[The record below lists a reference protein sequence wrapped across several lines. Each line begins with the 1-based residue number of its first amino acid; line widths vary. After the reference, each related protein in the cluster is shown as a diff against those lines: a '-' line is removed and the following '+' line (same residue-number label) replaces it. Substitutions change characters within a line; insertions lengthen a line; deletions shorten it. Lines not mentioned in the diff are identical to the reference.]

1 MWKKYTLIGAG
12 VFLAVG
18 LALVAAALLPAITI
32 TDQGNPQQVRTLVW
46 TAGQALRAAGVQID
60 PADRVTPGIQEPL
73 LFRRAISIQRAA
85 HITLW
90 DAGKVQSITGF
101 EGTAGALL
109 AQARVILRPGDR
121 LSQNGREITLEE
133 SIPPG
138 QPVVLQLERAQTLTI
153 DENGKSRQVTTLGPT
168 AARALWEAGIRPG
181 PADRLSINPAA
192 LIGDA
197 GTVAYLPAHPLTI
210 QAAGQQI
217 TTRSTAETVGQALA
231 EAGVALQG
239 LDYSRPAEDQP
250 LPEDGLI
257 QVVRVQEE
265 INLKENLVPYGSK
278 VAPDPDLELDQ
289 SRVTVAGQYGINVS
303 RERVRYEDG
312 QEVSRGVDSE
322 WTASLPVDQTLGFG
336 TKVVVKTLDVPGGPI
351 EYYRAVQVYA
361 TSYSPCR
368 LGTGDGRC
376 GSTTASGAK
385 LTKGIIAV
393 RLSWYRMFA
402 GQRVYVPGY
411 GYGVIGDVG
420 GGMPD
425 RYWIDLGF
433 DEDTYQPIVGWTTL
447 YFLTPVPANV
457 PWALP

>member
-1 MWKKYTLIGAG
+1 
-12 VFLAVG
+12 
-18 LALVAAALLPAITI
+18 
-32 TDQGNPQQVRTLVW
+32 
-46 TAGQALRAAGVQID
+46 
-60 PADRVTPGIQEPL
+60 
-73 LFRRAISIQRAA
+73 
-85 HITLW
+85 
-90 DAGKVQSITGF
+90 
-101 EGTAGALL
+101 
-109 AQARVILRPGDR
+109 
-121 LSQNGREITLEE
+121 
-133 SIPPG
+133 
-138 QPVVLQLERAQTLTI
+138 
-153 DENGKSRQVTTLGPT
+153 
-168 AARALWEAGIRPG
+168 LWEAGIQPG
-181 PADRLSINPAA
+181 PADRLSENPAA
-192 LIGDA
+192 LVSETNTI
-197 GTVAYLPAHPLTI
+197 AYLPARAVTI
-210 QAAGQQI
+210 QARGQQL

-239 LDYSRPAEDQP
+239 VDYSQPAEDLP
-250 LPEDGLI
+250 LPEDGVI
-257 QVVRVQEE
+257 RVVRVREE

-278 VAPDPDLELDQ
+278 VAPDPDVELDQ

-312 QEVSRGVDSE
+312 QAVSRTADSE
-322 WTASLPVDQTLGFG
+322 WTASQPVDQTLGYG

-376 GSTTASGAK
+376 NWTTSSGAR

-393 RLSWYRMFA
+393 RLSWYRMFG

-420 GGMPD
+420 GGLPD